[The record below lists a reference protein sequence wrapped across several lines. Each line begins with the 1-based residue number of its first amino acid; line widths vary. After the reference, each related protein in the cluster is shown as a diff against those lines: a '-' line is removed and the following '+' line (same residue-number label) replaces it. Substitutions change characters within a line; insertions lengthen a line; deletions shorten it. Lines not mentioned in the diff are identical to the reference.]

1 MTAAAATPPNY
12 SLIQKSLHWLI
23 AALVLFQLFV
33 HTGMEQAWI
42 ARMGGPAEGVNPLPH
57 ILAGSAILI
66 LAVWRVIIRLQRGAP
81 AHPPGQPK
89 VLTLAASTLHFIF
102 YALLFILPVTGLLGW
117 FGHVEAAA
125 VAHVYIQLAFLPL
138 IGLHVAGALVQHF
151 YFRSDVL
158 RRMTVSR

>member
-1 MTAAAATPPNY
+1 MTTAAATPPNY
-12 SLIQKSLHWLI
+12 SAIQKSLHWII

-42 ARMGGPAEGVNPLPH
+42 ARMGGTAEGVNPLPH

-66 LAVWRVIIRLQRGAP
+66 LATWRVIIRLQRGAP

-89 VLTLAASTLHFIF
+89 ALTLIASALHFIF
-102 YALLFILPVTGLLGW
+102 YVLLFILPLTGLLGW

-125 VAHVYIQLAFLPL
+125 IAHVYIQLAFLPL
-138 IGLHVAGALVQHF
+138 IGLHVAGALAQHF
-151 YFRSDVL
+151 YFRTDVL

>member
-1 MTAAAATPPNY
+1 MTTAAAKSPDY
-12 SLIQKSLHWLI
+12 STIQKSLHWLL

-33 HTGMEQAWI
+33 HEGMEQAWI
-42 ARMGGPAEGVNPLPH
+42 ARVDGAAEGVNPLPH
-57 ILAGSAILI
+57 IVAGSAILI
-66 LAVWRVIIRLQRGAP
+66 LATWRVIIRLQRGAP

-89 VLTLAASTLHFIF
+89 ALTFVASALHFIF

-117 FGHVEAAA
+117 FGHVQAAA
-125 VAHVYIQLAFLPL
+125 IAHVYIQLAFLPL

-151 YFRSDVL
+151 YFRTNVL